1 MSAQIQVSYQSI
13 DEAIERLIQLFYE
26 LDVHQLYTSLFFESR
41 GYTSEEAGLLT
52 DEFNFMKTTLG
63 RLIEGTR
70 MALREA
76 SKTFAAA
83 DADAAARLGV
93 I

>member
-1 MSAQIQVSYQSI
+1 M
-13 DEAIERLIQLFYE
+13 
-26 LDVHQLYTSLFFESR
+26 
-41 GYTSEEAGLLT
+41 T
-52 DEFNFMKTTLG
+52 DELNLMKTTLG

-70 MALREA
+70 IALREA
-76 SKTFAAA
+76 SGAFAAA